1 MIPQCH
7 LFFAGLKFNDKI
19 VQTMPNACQTQS
31 HENTNQFEWHLFD
44 ICDQTILF
52 MQSPG
57 VKES

>member
-31 HENTNQFEWHLFD
+31 HENTKQFE
-44 ICDQTILF
+44 
-52 MQSPG
+52 
-57 VKES
+57 